1 MTATVFIVG
10 PRASGKTTIGR
21 ALARALGY
29 DFVDTDRHL
38 LESAGRTVAEIVAE
52 EGWEG
57 FRQRES
63 AALRAV
69 TRPATVVATG
79 GGMVLAAANRQF
91 MREHGIVLYLA
102 APAAV
107 LAARLH
113 ADPETAQR
121 PTLTGRPIAEEMA
134 EVLAAR
140 EALYREVAHQVLDG
154 TAEPQAVVE
163 QALAALREMR

>member
-1 MTATVFIVG
+1 MIATVFIVG
-10 PRASGKTTIGR
+10 PRASGKTTIGK
-21 ALARALGY
+21 ALAGALGY

-38 LESAGRTVAEIVAE
+38 LESTGRTVAEIVAA
-52 EGWEG
+52 EGWAG

-69 TRPATVVATG
+69 TRPRAVVATG

-107 LAARLH
+107 LAARLQ
-113 ADPETAQR
+113 ANPETAQR
-121 PTLTGRPIAEEMA
+121 PTLTGRPIAEELA

-140 EALYREVAHQVLDG
+140 EALYREVAHQVLDS
-154 TAEPQAVVE
+154 TAEPQVVVA
-163 QALAALREMR
+163 QALAMLG